1 MKKKDAPA
9 ALTNLIKK
17 EPLYDVDHRATL
29 QEENTIL
36 NLACRMGRLSSVKA
50 TTLALSDTFDLM

>member
-1 MKKKDAPA
+1 MENILKKKDAPA

-50 TTLALSDTFDLM
+50 TTD